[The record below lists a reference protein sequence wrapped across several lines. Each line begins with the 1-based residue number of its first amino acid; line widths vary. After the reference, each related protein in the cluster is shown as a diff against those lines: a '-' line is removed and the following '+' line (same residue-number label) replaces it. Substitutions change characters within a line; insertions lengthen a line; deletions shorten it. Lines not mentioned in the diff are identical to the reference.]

1 MNCDVSVV
9 IPHYNSTDTLIRA
22 IQSVLMQTLA
32 PKEIIVVD
40 DGSQNARSISKIL
53 SQNLKHYK
61 NFELLEIIF
70 VGNNQG
76 VSYARNL
83 AVKSTTGT
91 FIAFLDCDDI
101 WHTQKLALQYELM
114 TTKNINFSYHNYLPN
129 LSLEVNQ
136 GFNKN
141 INSQLSCKKILKSI
155 FIFTN
160 PIATPTVMV
169 RRSKF
174 LLFDINLRRM
184 EDYECWVHN
193 STRMNLYRLDLA
205 LAGGFKPS
213 IGHSGLS
220 GNVVKMHKSMLIALK
235 NLYAKKV
242 IHLLFFLSAYAIEMI
257 KYPIRLLKV
266 KF

>member
-1 MNCDVSVV
+1 MNCDVSVI

-22 IQSVLMQTLA
+22 IGSVLVQTLA
-32 PKEIIVVD
+32 PKEIIVSD
-40 DGSQNARSISKIL
+40 DGSQNAHSILGVL
-53 SQNLKHYK
+53 SQSLKHHK
-61 NFELLEIIF
+61 KFELLTVIF
-70 VGNNQG
+70 IENNQG

-83 AVKSTTGT
+83 AVKSATGT

-101 WHTQKLALQYELM
+101 WHTQKLELQYQLM
-114 TTKNINFSYHNYLPN
+114 ITKNMDFSCHNYLSD
-129 LSLEVNQ
+129 LSIEVNQ
-136 GFNKN
+136 GFNKEVN
-141 INSQLSCKKILKSI
+141 NQLSYEKISKKT

-174 LLFDINLRRM
+174 LLFDTDLKRM

-193 STRMNLYRLDLA
+193 SNRMNIYKLGLA
-205 LAGGFKPS
+205 LAGGFKPA

-220 GNVVKMHKSMLIALK
+220 GDVMKMHESMLIALK
-235 NLYAKKV
+235 NLHAKKA
-242 IHLLFFLSAYAIEMI
+242 INLLFFLSSYVIETI